1 MMRRYILDMELCS
14 VECESRGI
22 VEHPDGEWVRWE
34 DVIRVLKTIDDTDWE
49 YILDDNA
56 EESEG

>member
-1 MMRRYILDMELCS
+1 MMKRYRVTHDLEME
-14 VECESRGI
+14 EI
-22 VEHPDGEWVRWE
+22 ADGEWVRWE

-56 EESEG
+56 EEGEG